1 MVLKF
6 LSHFYEAYWMVLPK
20 YLLPYLNTEH
30 LYYTICGLAVLFSWE
45 KLENARKKKL
55 YMKALPFHAELEL
68 SPVSNFPNQS
78 SKKAK
83 KVTYMISLCDISI

>member
-1 MVLKF
+1 MW
-6 LSHFYEAYWMVLPK
+6 SCCS
-20 YLLPYLNTEH
+20 LLVGKN
-30 LYYTICGLAVLFSWE
+30 W
-45 KLENARKKKL
+45 KMQKKKL